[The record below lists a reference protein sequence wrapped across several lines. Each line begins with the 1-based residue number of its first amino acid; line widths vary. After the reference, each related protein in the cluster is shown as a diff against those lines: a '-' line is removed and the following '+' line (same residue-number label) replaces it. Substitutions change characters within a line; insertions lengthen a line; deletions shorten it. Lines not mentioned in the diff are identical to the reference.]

1 MNKDILKMEIGK
13 KESPF
18 PTKTS
23 INFISDI
30 QEKRN
35 KTALILFPVFLVI
48 LFLFVYFCV
57 IGPLNKVNEAEQ
69 KYNAISRQ
77 NEAYKKELEDF
88 EEVKR
93 EYNELTGN
101 FLNETESAYFERT
114 EIIDMIEEDILNVT
128 ELQSIQIT
136 GNIIRITTG
145 ATTLNDVSSI
155 VETLLSDNRI
165 ADANAKTAKA
175 SENNSDIYTA
185 VLEIVYG
192 GTEQ

>member
-1 MNKDILKMEIGK
+1 MEIGK
-13 KESPF
+13 KKDSQF

-35 KTALILFPVFLVI
+35 KTALILFPIFLVFLA
-48 LFLFVYFCV
+48 LFVYFCV
-57 IGPLNKVNEAEQ
+57 ITPLNKVNEAEQ
-69 KYNAISRQ
+69 KYNAILRQ
-77 NEAYKKELEDF
+77 NKAYKEELANN
-88 EEVKR
+88 EEVLKA
-93 EYNELTGN
+93 YNELTGN

-114 EIIDMIEEDILNVT
+114 EIIEMIEEDILGIT
-128 ELQSIQIT
+128 ELQSIQIN
-136 GNIIRITTG
+136 GNVVKIATG

-155 VETLLSDNRI
+155 VDTLLNDSRI

-175 SENNSDIYTA
+175 SETNSDIYTA